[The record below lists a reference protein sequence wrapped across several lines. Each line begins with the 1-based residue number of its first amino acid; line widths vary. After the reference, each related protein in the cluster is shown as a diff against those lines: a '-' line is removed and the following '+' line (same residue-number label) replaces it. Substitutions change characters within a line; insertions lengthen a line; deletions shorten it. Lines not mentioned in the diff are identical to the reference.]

1 MSLPEPGM
9 LDFASPLPDLFPGEQ
24 TIDNQLQLTGSSD
37 MILESWLSVERNDTQ
52 SDQSGDHGTSIFT
65 NVFLNNPAENS
76 ISNPPRT
83 DSGFASSTSSD
94 THSTSG
100 FNIQTCTSRPINCVV
115 QRLLELHSTLQRI
128 SKAYADSE
136 NCSSEDSW
144 TAQTA
149 MEETFLATDKLVSV
163 IEDLNLQATPDVPQ
177 PAVNLYRG
185 NTRGDMERSHKRS
198 PGYDSTSLL
207 VLSCYACV
215 LEVYQVQ
222 VESMCDQA
230 EDVCCDVGSARGHQR
245 TDSSTTISSFT
256 SSLKNIPV
264 LNIGQFNLRTSPVR
278 NISLLLHVTQDM
290 VERLQ
295 GAMQF
300 WASLNN
306 KTDAYSPTSTRSEF
320 YARSTRS
327 VLRTRR
333 RDSTYERNQDDG
345 AQRAMPTMFDSVLS
359 GVESRERQ
367 LKVSIQEVKDLLKDT
382 F

>member
-1 MSLPEPGM
+1 M
-9 LDFASPLPDLFPGEQ
+9 LDFASPLPDLFPTSQ
-24 TIDNQLQLTGSSD
+24 TLDNQLQTTGSSD
-37 MILESWLSVERNDTQ
+37 MILENWLSMEPNDTKF
-52 SDQSGDHGTSIFT
+52 DHLADHGTSIFT
-65 NVFLNNPAENS
+65 NVFLCDSTENS
-76 ISNPPRT
+76 ISSQ
-83 DSGFASSTSSD
+83 SGTNSGVPSSTSSE
-94 THSTSG
+94 THSARG
-100 FNIQTCTSRPINCVV
+100 FDFQSFISKPNACVV

-128 SKAYADSE
+128 SKAYVDSE
-136 NCSSEDSW
+136 SYSSEDNW

-163 IEDLNLQATPDVPQ
+163 IEELNLQAASDVSQ
-177 PAVNLYRG
+177 PATSLYRG
-185 NTRGDMERSHKRS
+185 NTRGDAERGHKRS
-198 PGYDSTSLL
+198 PGHDSTSLL

-230 EDVCCDVGSARGHQR
+230 EDVCCDVGSIRGHQR
-245 TDSSTTISSFT
+245 TDSPTTISSFA

-264 LNIGQFNLRTSPVR
+264 LNIGQFNLKTSPVR

-306 KTDAYSPTSTRSEF
+306 KTDAFPPTPTRSEF
-320 YARSTRS
+320 YARSTQS
-327 VLRTRR
+327 GLRRR
-333 RDSTYERNQDDG
+333 RDSIQDEG
-345 AQRAMPTMFDSVLS
+345 ALRAMPSMFDSVLS